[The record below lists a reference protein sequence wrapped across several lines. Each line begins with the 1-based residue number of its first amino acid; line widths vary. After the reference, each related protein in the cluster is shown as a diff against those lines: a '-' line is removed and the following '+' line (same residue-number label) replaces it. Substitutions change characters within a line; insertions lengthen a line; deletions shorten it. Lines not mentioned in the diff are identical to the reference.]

1 MRPNP
6 RRDAVA
12 PLWGMTRRAIP
23 YIITVS
29 NVLSAFATG
38 AVRRTSLDA
47 TAALEICS
55 WECIGG
61 NQRPGTLF
69 IGDEGRSYAFL

>member
-6 RRDAVA
+6 RRDTAA
-12 PLWGMTRRAIP
+12 PLWGMTRRSVP
-23 YIITVS
+23 YIITAS

-47 TAALEICS
+47 AAAPEISSC
-55 WECIGG
+55 ERIGV
-61 NQRPGTLF
+61 NQRPSTLF